1 MKKYLTILPVFF
13 LLAFTTT
20 NSISEIINAFKEG
33 NAFAISASF
42 DQTVEIT
49 FLSQN
54 NSYSKSKAQK
64 VLQDF
69 FAANTVRDFKVLHKS
84 DSGGSAYFIGNLIT
98 SNGNFRVTVYA
109 KEKNGKIL
117 IQELRIEK

>member
-33 NAFAISASF
+33 NASAISASF

-54 NSYSKSKAQK
+54 NSYSKTKAQK

>member
-33 NAFAISASF
+33 NASAISASF